1 MVLMAKK
8 RRERERE
15 ERGRMER
22 RGEGRKGEERR
33 GEERRDLLNEIPVLL
48 ISGLNTL
55 RCSCY

>member
-8 RRERERE
+8 RRERGGG
-15 ERGRMER
+15 RGRIER
-22 RGEGRKGEERR
+22 RGEKRKGEEKRR
-33 GEERRDLLNEIPVLL
+33 EERRDLLNEIPVLL

>member
-1 MVLMAKK
+1 MGG
-8 RRERERE
+8 RRRI
-15 ERGRMER
+15 ER
-22 RGEGRKGEERR
+22 RGEKRKGEEKR